1 MKTVTVDLKGRSILI
16 TGAGG
21 GLGGAQAKAAAA
33 AGASRL
39 FLADRP
45 GWDSA
50 PALEALRDLGADCLP
65 VDLDVTSEEDWRTL
79 GQRLPADARLD
90 GLVNNAGVTRQRT
103 FEECT
108 LEEWHWMV
116 GVNQT
121 GVFLG
126 MKHGARLIR
135 EQGRGAIVNIAS
147 AAGLSGYFS
156 APYTATKW
164 AVRGMTKTA
173 AMEYASWN
181 IRVNCV
187 CPGFIWTPLTE
198 GIRERVEG
206 FTKIIPE
213 GRIGR
218 PEEVGEAVAFLLS
231 DASSFIN
238 GVDLPVDGGMSN
250 GGHFRMMAKEMGVFS

>member
-1 MKTVTVDLKGRSILI
+1 MIIDLKGRTVLI

-21 GLGGAQAKAAAA
+21 GLGGSQARAVALG
-33 AGASRL
+33 GAERII
-39 FLADRP
+39 LADQP
-45 GWDSA
+45 GWNSTSII
-50 PALEALRDLGADCLP
+50 EDLSGTGAECVP
-65 VDLDVTSEEDWRTL
+65 IDLDVTREEDWQGL
-79 GQRLPADARLD
+79 GDLLPAGTKLD

-126 MKHGARLIR
+126 MKYGARLIR
-135 EQGRGAIVNIAS
+135 QQGRGAIVNIAS

-198 GIRERVEG
+198 NIRDRVEG
-206 FTKIIPE
+206 FTRIIPE

-218 PEEVGEAVAFLLS
+218 PQEVAAAVAFLLS

-238 GVDLPVDGGMSN
+238 GIDVPVDGGMSN
-250 GGHFRMMAKEMGVFS
+250 GGHFRMMAKDMGFYS